1 MLVPLTAAVSGTAI
15 LIAVLLALGG
25 GLLAGAFA
33 SWRIGRLRPAGAI
46 AKVG

>member
-1 MLVPLTAAVSGTAI
+1 MSVPLSASVGGAALGAAVG
-15 LIAVLLALGG
+15 LALLG

-33 SWRIGRLRPAGAI
+33 SWRIGRLRPADAI